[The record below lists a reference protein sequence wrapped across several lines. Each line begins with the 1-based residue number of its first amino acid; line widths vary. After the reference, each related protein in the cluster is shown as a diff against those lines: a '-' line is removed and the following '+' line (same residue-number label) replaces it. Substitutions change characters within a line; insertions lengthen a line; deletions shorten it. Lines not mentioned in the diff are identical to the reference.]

1 MYIQSTQY
9 MGWASEFDWHQLSI
23 SLGTL
28 VAAYRQALQDNFP
41 MKNSPDSEVKRK
53 LIVIWQKNYSMI
65 QWQKLFLVIAV
76 TIPIYTMLKHH
87 TWVGETHLK
96 LWDRQFFTEKK
107 YCQLLSQC
115 SWRGFYCSIQ
125 LFQSAQLSPWR
136 LSTLRRVSSKQTFL
150 FCSWAAAQKCLCL
163 SQVPQPTCF
172 WKWVGRT
179 NPLKSGI
186 WTLKVIFTAK
196 TKSRQLK
203 LGIFG
208 IPYAWTTRLTQ
219 RGKKIPHKIFH

>member
-96 LWDRQFFTEKK
+96 LWDCQFFTEKSIAS
-107 YCQLLSQC
+107 YCRNVPGEGSIALFNSFSQRNCLLEGCQLWGESLRNKHFFSALEQ
-115 SWRGFYCSIQ
+115 Q
-125 LFQSAQLSPWR
+125 LRSASALVRFP
-136 LSTLRRVSSKQTFL
+136 
-150 FCSWAAAQKCLCL
+150 
-163 SQVPQPTCF
+163 
-172 WKWVGRT
+172 
-179 NPLKSGI
+179 NPLAFGSG
-186 WTLKVIFTAK
+186 
-196 TKSRQLK
+196 
-203 LGIFG
+203 LGERT
-208 IPYAWTTRLTQ
+208 P
-219 RGKKIPHKIFH
+219 

>member
-107 YCQLLSQC
+107 VLPVIVAMFLERVLLLYSTLSVSAIVSLKVVNFEESLFETNISFLLLS
-115 SWRGFYCSIQ
+115 
-125 LFQSAQLSPWR
+125 
-136 LSTLRRVSSKQTFL
+136 SS
-150 FCSWAAAQKCLCL
+150 SE
-163 SQVPQPTCF
+163 VPLP
-172 WKWVGRT
+172 
-179 NPLKSGI
+179 
-186 WTLKVIFTAK
+186 
-196 TKSRQLK
+196 
-203 LGIFG
+203 
-208 IPYAWTTRLTQ
+208 
-219 RGKKIPHKIFH
+219 